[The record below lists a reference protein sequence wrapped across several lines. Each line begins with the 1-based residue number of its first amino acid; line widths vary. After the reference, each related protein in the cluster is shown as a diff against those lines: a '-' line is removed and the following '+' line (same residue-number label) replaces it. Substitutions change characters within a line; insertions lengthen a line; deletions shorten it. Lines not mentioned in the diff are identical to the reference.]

1 VRVLLWVIR
10 ILAVLLLIRLVVNA
24 LMGGRR
30 RAAAAPR
37 QSRAPQE
44 RALGELVRDPNCGTY
59 VAKASAI
66 AVGSGDNVRYFCSVK
81 CRDEHERP

>member
-10 ILAVLLLIRLVVNA
+10 ALAVLLLIRLIVNA

-30 RAAAAPR
+30 RTPAAPPP
-37 QSRAPQE
+37 SRSPQE
-44 RALGELVRDPNCGTY
+44 RSLGELVRDPNCGTY

-66 AVGSGDNVRYFCSVK
+66 AVGTGDSARYFCSVK
-81 CRDEHERP
+81 CRDEHERR